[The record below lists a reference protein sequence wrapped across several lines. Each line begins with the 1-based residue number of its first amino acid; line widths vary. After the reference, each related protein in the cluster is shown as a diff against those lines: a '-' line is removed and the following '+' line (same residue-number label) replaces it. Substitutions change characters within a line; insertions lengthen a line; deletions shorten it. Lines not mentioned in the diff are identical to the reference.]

1 MTFHVGQKVVCVD
14 ACNQTGAWWPLVFG
28 GIYTVRATAID
39 PLGCSC
45 WAERNRLVLGLAE
58 IGNPRDTVP
67 AIPGG
72 AYDARRFRPAV
83 QPRKELPESI
93 TKYLNVPGRVDA

>member
-14 ACNQTGAWWPLVFG
+14 ECPPEYRLQHEDIVFPVKGAVYTIRDTMFEG
-28 GIYTVRATAID
+28 GKAWV
-39 PLGCSC
+39 
-45 WAERNRLVLGLAE
+45 RLVE
-58 IGNPRDTVP
+58 IVNKPQQ
-67 AIPGG
+67 
-72 AYDARRFRPAV
+72 YDDGWDECDFWAGHFRPAV

>member
-14 ACNQTGAWWPLVFG
+14 DTWVTHFGETTPEKGAV
-28 GIYTVRATAID
+28 YTVRDVRKVSGNATIHLVEVRNEPAFYAD
-39 PLGCSC
+39 GLCECSFGVN
-45 WAERNRLVLGLAE
+45 A
-58 IGNPRDTVP
+58 
-67 AIPGG
+67 
-72 AYDARRFRPAV
+72 FRPAV